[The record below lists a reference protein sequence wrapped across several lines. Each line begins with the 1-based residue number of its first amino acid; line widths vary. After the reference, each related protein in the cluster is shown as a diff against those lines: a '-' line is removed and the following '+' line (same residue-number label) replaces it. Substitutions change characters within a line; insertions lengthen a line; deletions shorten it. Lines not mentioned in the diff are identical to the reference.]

1 MWVVKDQIKKSTE
14 ECGQYD
20 PNFVK
25 KKKKHINR
33 GKRLKRCHL
42 NC

>member
-25 KKKKHINR
+25 KKKNT
-33 GKRLKRCHL
+33 
-42 NC
+42 